1 MPRIDINSPS
11 QDEDFDITNDTIAS
25 ESAPP
30 VVEAKPFSD
39 FSEAKPEANPFG
51 PDAEVETEAFNETP
65 EVAPTE
71 AVAPIEAAVTAAP
84 IIQATPPVESKPA
97 LSSGPT
103 RRPYGRILLEAVL
116 AIAVV
121 GLGLW
126 SWTLY
131 TDRQNLNDQ
140 LATVTANPQALVEK
154 QTQALID
161 RVGLLMQLPKSETPT
176 VAAVSDAAAAKQQS
190 AFFANAAN
198 GDKVLMYV
206 KAGEAILYRPS
217 TNKIILVAPLTFN
230 NAATT
235 PSTTTKK

>member
-11 QDEDFDITNDTIAS
+11 PDEDFDITDDTIAS
-25 ESAPP
+25 ESASP

-39 FSEAKPEANPFG
+39 FSAEKPTASPFG
-51 PDAEVETEAFNETP
+51 PAAEVEAEDFNEPP

-71 AVAPIEAAVTAAP
+71 AAAPIEAAVTAAP
-84 IIQATPPVESKPA
+84 IVQATPVESKPT
-97 LSSGPT
+97 LSNGPT

-176 VAAVSDAAAAKQQS
+176 VAGVSDAAAAKQQS